1 MNKLRLSLLLLSII
15 LGSNS
20 LTAQETN
27 NSQTENTNTTSSYKQ
42 GETYTLGGIRV
53 VGLQKFS
60 EESIRIYT
68 GLTIGQE
75 IKIPGDKLTSAIKRL
90 YETKKFST
98 VDVYIDKIDGNAI
111 YLLFEVTELPELDE
125 VTVRGIRKGKAKD
138 LKKDSN
144 LEKGEMVTENLL
156 VTTKNYFEK
165 QYIDKG
171 FLNAKV
177 TIDTRKDSTS
187 ANSVDMLINLDKG
200 KRVKVRSIK
209 INGNKAFSN
218 GKVRGAMKNTKKAFF
233 GRFWKT
239 SKFIDEMFKE
249 DLKSIV
255 EAYSEQGYRDA
266 KVIDYKINKVKDN
279 RLDIEIT
286 VEEGKQYYF
295 GDIKFIGNSHF
306 KTDVLERYLG
316 IEKGEIYNGKIL
328 KERVKGDGTP
338 TSDDI
343 TTLYLDS
350 GYLFSR
356 VTPIETG
363 VKNDSINI
371 EIRIYE
377 DEIAILRNVDV
388 SGNDRTN
395 DHVIYRELR
404 TRPGQKFSK
413 TNIIRSIREISQL
426 GFFDAQAI
434 QPDVKPNFQDKTVD
448 IEYSVAEKGSSQIEL
463 QAGYG
468 GNAFIGTLGL
478 SFNNFSLRN
487 IFNLKEY
494 KPLPMGDGQKLSL
507 RLQGSRFYTT
517 TSFSFT
523 EPWIGGKRPK
533 SLSFSVYS
541 SRQYGYSGFNDVDR
555 DQSLHIL
562 GASVGIGQ
570 RLKWPDDYF
579 QLSQT
584 LSYQRYD
591 INNYRFLSFDFNN
604 GVSNNLSYQVSFS
617 RNSSG
622 PDPIFPTTGSEFSIT
637 AKATLPYSLIFNR
650 DVDYANETDDVKY
663 KWLEYYKIGFK
674 GKWYT
679 PLIGKSVLFL
689 NTEFGFLGHYN
700 KDIGDSPFERYFV
713 GGDGLANF
721 QLDGRETI
729 ALRGYENNALS
740 SSTGGTVYNKFS
752 LEARYPI
759 TKGQAATIYTLGFL
773 EAGNSYDGFDNFEPF
788 NLKRSAGLGLRVF
801 MPQFGLLGI
810 DFGYGFDPANEQ
822 FNTGISG
829 WQTHFIFG
837 QQF

>member
-1 MNKLRLSLLLLSII
+1 MSKLRLSLLLLSII
-15 LGSNS
+15 LGSSNIV
-20 LTAQETN
+20 AQETN
-27 NSQTENTNTTSSYKQ
+27 NSKTDTTETSSSYKK
-42 GETYTLGGIRV
+42 GEIYTLGGIRV

-98 VDVYIDKIDGNAI
+98 VDVYIDKIDGNSI
-111 YLLFEVTELPELDE
+111 YLLFEVTELPELND
-125 VTVRGIRKGKAKD
+125 VTIKGIRKGKAKD
-138 LKKDSN
+138 LKKDAN
-144 LEKGEMVTENLL
+144 LDKGEMVTENLL
-156 VTTKNYFEK
+156 ITTKNYFKK
-165 QYIDKG
+165 QYVDKG
-171 FLNAKV
+171 FLNTKV
-177 TIDTRKDSTS
+177 NIDTRKDSSS
-187 ANSVDMLINLDKG
+187 ANSVDMLIHLDKG
-200 KRVKVRSIK
+200 KKVKVRSIK
-209 INGNKAFSN
+209 IHGNKAFSN
-218 GKVRGAMKNTKKAFF
+218 GKIRGAMKNTKRAVI

-239 SKFIDEMFKE
+239 SKFIEEKFKE
-249 DLKSIV
+249 DLNSIV
-255 EAYSEQGYRDA
+255 EAYSELGYRDA
-266 KVIDYKINKVKDN
+266 RVLDYKINKVKDN

-295 GDIKFIGNSHF
+295 GDIRFVGNSHY
-306 KTDVLERYLG
+306 KTDYLHRYLG
-316 IEKGEIYNGKIL
+316 IEEGEIYNGKIL

-338 TSDDI
+338 NSEDL

-350 GYLFSR
+350 GFLFSR
-356 VTPIETG
+356 ITPIETG
-363 VKNDSINI
+363 VENDSINI

-377 DEIAILRNVDV
+377 DKQATITGV
-388 SGNDRTN
+388 SVVGNDRTN

-404 TRPGQKFSK
+404 TKPGQLFSK

-426 GFFDAQAI
+426 GFFDPEAI
-434 QPDVKPNFQDKTVD
+434 VPDVKPNFQEKTVD

-463 QAGYG
+463 QGGYG

-507 RLQGSRFYTT
+507 RLQGSKFYTT
-517 TSFSFT
+517 YSFSFT

-541 SRQYGYSGFNDVDR
+541 SRQYGYSGFNSVDR
-555 DQSLHIL
+555 SQRLQIL
-562 GASVGIGQ
+562 GTSVGIAQ

-579 QLSQT
+579 SLSQT

-591 INNYRFLSFDFNN
+591 FRNYFISSLQFDN
-604 GVSNNLSYQVSFS
+604 GISNNLSYQISLS

-622 PDPIFPTTGSEFSIT
+622 PNPIFPQTGSEFSVT
-637 AKATLPYSLIFNR
+637 AKATLPYSLFSKGR
-650 DVDYANETDDVKY
+650 DYENEAPEEKY
-663 KWLEYYKIGFK
+663 KWLEYYKISFK

-700 KDIGDSPFERYFV
+700 SEIGDSPFERYYV

-729 ALRGYENNALS
+729 GLRGYENNALS
-740 SSTGGTVYNKFS
+740 SATGGTIYNKFS

-759 TKGQAATIYTLGFL
+759 TLGQAASIYALGFM
-773 EAGNSYDGFDNFEPF
+773 EAGNSYNGFDNYDPFE
-788 NLKRSAGLGLRVF
+788 LKRSAGLGLRVF

-810 DFGYGFDPANEQ
+810 DFGYGFDPADATINP
-822 FNTGISG
+822 TKSG